1 MENGNGRI
9 KSAIIARKTPLVGF
23 LAGVTGV
30 ALGAGLMYVLDPDR
44 GRRRR
49 DLIRRKVS
57 DTVAT
62 AEDKLIESK
71 EAISDRAQKLLHDAK
86 SAVSAIV

>member
-1 MENGNGRI
+1 MEKENNGNGRGL
-9 KSAIIARKTPLVGF
+9 SAVKTPLIGIM
-23 LAGVTGV
+23 AGISGV
-30 ALGAGLMYVLDPDR
+30 AIGAGLMYVLDPDR
-44 GRRRR
+44 GKRRR

-62 AEDKLIESK
+62 AEDKLLESK
-71 EAISDRAQKLLHDAK
+71 EAISDRAHKLIHDAK